1 MSTTNTKRYLTP
13 AETSRILK
21 KDLRATFPG
30 VKFSCKLSGSY
41 GTICISWTDGPEEH
55 VVYDYACA
63 GYKTKSFD
71 GMTDSTVY
79 SKKTIVVDGED
90 CESGAGY
97 IFTRRERS
105 DR

>member
-1 MSTTNTKRYLTP
+1 METTNTKRYLTP

-30 VKFSCKLSGSY
+30 TKFSVKLSGSY
-41 GTICISWTDGPEEH
+41 GTICISWVDGPDEQA
-55 VVYDYACA
+55 VYDYACA

-79 SKKTIVVDGED
+79 SQKTIDVDGEA
-90 CESGAGY
+90 CESGASY
-97 IFTRRERS
+97 IFTRRDRS
-105 DR
+105 